1 MVAECYHLVMAMT
14 LRLDDDEQAA
24 LKAMAEREGI
34 SQHEVAR
41 RAILERAERT
51 SLHAAVEAS
60 GKRAVTRYAELL
72 ERLSQ

>member
-1 MVAECYHLVMAMT
+1 MAMT
-14 LRLDDDEQAA
+14 LRLDDDEQRA
-24 LKAMAEREGI
+24 LKAMAEREGL

-51 SLHAAVEAS
+51 LSQIAVEAS
-60 GKRAVTRYAELL
+60 GKRVVTRYAALL

>member
-1 MVAECYHLVMAMT
+1 MT
-14 LRLDDDEQAA
+14 LRLEDDEQDLLREMAA
-24 LKAMAEREGI
+24 REGL

-51 SLHAAVEAS
+51 KLDRDVRAS
-60 GKRAVTRYAELL
+60 GERAVSRYADLL